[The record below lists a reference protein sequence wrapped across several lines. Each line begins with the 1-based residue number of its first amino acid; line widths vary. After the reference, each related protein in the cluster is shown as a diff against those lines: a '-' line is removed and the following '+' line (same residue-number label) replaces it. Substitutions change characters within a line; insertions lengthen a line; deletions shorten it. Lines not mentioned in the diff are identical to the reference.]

1 MSYEDIEK
9 YSTLFLKNPIET
21 NAINLLRCIRCNN
34 LFHLG
39 IYIGEY
45 LIEKF
50 PFVVDIK
57 DEYSIMAYYLN
68 KHFEAFD
75 NLQDCLDYKGLTK
88 DSSWKILFN
97 QHFSIDHICNRY
109 IHYDKDII
117 HSIVNRKKS
126 NLPLI
131 SFSITTCKRFD
142 LFEKTINSFL
152 NCVKDIHLIDFW
164 FCVDDNSSDED
175 RKKMKELYP
184 FFTFYLKN
192 KEEKGHPQSMN
203 IIKNLVKTP
212 YLIHLEDDWKF
223 FTKRNY
229 ITDAL
234 SVLASDNSLKQCL
247 FNKNYAETESD
258 IDIKGGIFKISNSGV
273 RYFIHEHP
281 HTDELR
287 KKWVEQNGNYKNSS
301 YWPHFSFR
309 PSLLKTDIFEE
320 LGDFDVRKSH
330 FEMDYAYRYF
340 SKGYQSAFFEGVY
353 CLHIG
358 RLTSE
363 RDDNSKHNAY
373 ILNDEKQFSGK
384 EEFLQQKEKGY
395 KSKIK
400 TFIVNL
406 DRRPDRMETF
416 INTCKQ
422 VDFLNWERFSAI
434 DGKKLAS
441 TRQLQ
446 QIFENNDYNMRRG
459 MVGCY
464 LSHVKLFTQLIN
476 ETDKTI
482 DAYLIFEDD
491 IELQPNFKDKF
502 VHFMKELEKNDDWD
516 LAFLSHHV
524 RDNNNESFFDK
535 KQLPSIEKKSVY
547 ESFLLSLG
555 GTTAFIIS
563 KNGAKKFLDFVDK
576 TGSTN
581 GIDTLLQKSANELN
595 VYYCQPL
602 LIFSECYRGHN
613 ANTLDTDIQNDF
625 SGLEKSIDDR
635 IKDETDFLQSNNID
649 VFVTTNYDDLMNI
662 IKDKMK
668 HDVVLFKS
676 TEDNINIVE
685 KVCSYPNYKV
695 GNNSIFIS
703 KKSDIECYFHRFKK
717 NNYYDISNAIKYI
730 V

>member
-1 MSYEDIEK
+1 
-9 YSTLFLKNPIET
+9 L
-21 NAINLLRCIRCNN
+21 
-34 LFHLG
+34 
-39 IYIGEY
+39 
-45 LIEKF
+45 
-50 PFVVDIK
+50 
-57 DEYSIMAYYLN
+57 
-68 KHFEAFD
+68 
-75 NLQDCLDYKGLTK
+75 
-88 DSSWKILFN
+88 
-97 QHFSIDHICNRY
+97 
-109 IHYDKDII
+109 
-117 HSIVNRKKS
+117 
-126 NLPLI
+126 
-131 SFSITTCKRFD
+131 
-142 LFEKTINSFL
+142 
-152 NCVKDIHLIDFW
+152 
-164 FCVDDNSSDED
+164 
-175 RKKMKELYP
+175 
-184 FFTFYLKN
+184 
-192 KEEKGHPQSMN
+192 
-203 IIKNLVKTP
+203 
-212 YLIHLEDDWKF
+212 
-223 FTKRNY
+223 
-229 ITDAL
+229 
-234 SVLASDNSLKQCL
+234 NSL
-247 FNKNYAETESD
+247 
-258 IDIKGGIFKISNSGV
+258 
-273 RYFIHEHP
+273 
-281 HTDELR
+281 
-287 KKWVEQNGNYKNSS
+287 
-301 YWPHFSFR
+301 
-309 PSLLKTDIFEE
+309 
-320 LGDFDVRKSH
+320 SH
-330 FEMDYAYRYF
+330 
-340 SKGYQSAFFEGVY
+340 
-353 CLHIG
+353 
-358 RLTSE
+358 
-363 RDDNSKHNAY
+363 
-373 ILNDEKQFSGK
+373 
-384 EEFLQQKEKGY
+384 
-395 KSKIK
+395 
-400 TFIVNL
+400 
-406 DRRPDRMETF
+406 
-416 INTCKQ
+416 
-422 VDFLNWERFSAI
+422 
-434 DGKKLAS
+434 
-441 TRQLQ
+441 
-446 QIFENNDYNMRRG
+446 
-459 MVGCY
+459 

-555 GTTAFIIS
+555 GTTGFIIS

-676 TEDNINIVE
+676 TEDDINIVE

>member
-1 MSYEDIEK
+1 
-9 YSTLFLKNPIET
+9 
-21 NAINLLRCIRCNN
+21 
-34 LFHLG
+34 
-39 IYIGEY
+39 
-45 LIEKF
+45 
-50 PFVVDIK
+50 
-57 DEYSIMAYYLN
+57 
-68 KHFEAFD
+68 
-75 NLQDCLDYKGLTK
+75 
-88 DSSWKILFN
+88 
-97 QHFSIDHICNRY
+97 
-109 IHYDKDII
+109 
-117 HSIVNRKKS
+117 
-126 NLPLI
+126 
-131 SFSITTCKRFD
+131 
-142 LFEKTINSFL
+142 
-152 NCVKDIHLIDFW
+152 
-164 FCVDDNSSDED
+164 
-175 RKKMKELYP
+175 
-184 FFTFYLKN
+184 
-192 KEEKGHPQSMN
+192 
-203 IIKNLVKTP
+203 
-212 YLIHLEDDWKF
+212 
-223 FTKRNY
+223 
-229 ITDAL
+229 
-234 SVLASDNSLKQCL
+234 
-247 FNKNYAETESD
+247 
-258 IDIKGGIFKISNSGV
+258 
-273 RYFIHEHP
+273 
-281 HTDELR
+281 
-287 KKWVEQNGNYKNSS
+287 
-301 YWPHFSFR
+301 
-309 PSLLKTDIFEE
+309 
-320 LGDFDVRKSH
+320 
-330 FEMDYAYRYF
+330 
-340 SKGYQSAFFEGVY
+340 
-353 CLHIG
+353 
-358 RLTSE
+358 
-363 RDDNSKHNAY
+363 
-373 ILNDEKQFSGK
+373 
-384 EEFLQQKEKGY
+384 
-395 KSKIK
+395 
-400 TFIVNL
+400 
-406 DRRPDRMETF
+406 METF

-434 DGKKLAS
+434 DGKKLVS

-459 MVGCY
+459 MIGCY

-635 IKDETDFLQSNNID
+635 IKDETDFLQSNNIY
-649 VFVTTNYDDLMNI
+649 VFVTTNFDDLMNI
-662 IKDKMK
+662 IKDNMK

-703 KKSDIECYFHRFKK
+703 KSHIECYFHRFKK